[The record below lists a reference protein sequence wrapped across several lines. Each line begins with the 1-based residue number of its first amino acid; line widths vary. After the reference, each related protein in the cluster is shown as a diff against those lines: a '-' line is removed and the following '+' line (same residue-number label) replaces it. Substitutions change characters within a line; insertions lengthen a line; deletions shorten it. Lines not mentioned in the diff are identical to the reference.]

1 MSDIFISYARE
12 DQARAERLAHAFE
25 ELGWSTFWDRR
36 IPPGS
41 TWEEYIGKE
50 LEEARCII
58 VLWSAESVNSHWVRD
73 EAAEA
78 RDRKILIPVVIENG
92 VRPPMGFRQIQ
103 TADLSE
109 WSGNATTPAW
119 QDLVGEVKRR
129 TGAPSAPHKPQA
141 TLTKQTKQTK
151 QTAPR
156 KRNRPRKPVDQ
167 APALQRIVEALGGFT
182 NPRLFLAGDIPTEK
196 LNSALENYAK
206 SVAKDDVLLLYDNT
220 VFGGAQDGLI
230 LTSEAVH
237 WRNYLEEV
245 ERIRYADINWA
256 MSVDGIFSADIVV
269 NDKKINVTQSD
280 HNATAKVLAK
290 VIGEMRGR

>member
-12 DQARAERLAHAFE
+12 DQARAEQLAHAFE

-109 WSGNATTPAW
+109 WSGNATAPAW
-119 QDLVGEVKRR
+119 QDLVGEVTRR
-129 TGAPSAPHKPQA
+129 TGSPSPPHEPPA
-141 TLTKQTKQTK
+141 TPAKQTK

-156 KRNRPRKPVDQ
+156 KRSRPKKPVDQ
-167 APALQRIVEALGGFT
+167 APALQRIVELLDGFAH
-182 NPRLFLAGDIPTEK
+182 PRLFLAGNIPTEK
-196 LNSALENYAK
+196 LNSALENYAEN
-206 SVAKDDVLLLYDNT
+206 VAKEDVLLLYDNT
-220 VFGGAQDGLI
+220 VFGGAQDGVI
-230 LTSEAVH
+230 LTGDTVH

-245 ERIRYADINWA
+245 ERIRYTDINWA
-256 MSVDGIFSADIVV
+256 MSVDGIFSADIMV
-269 NDKKINVTQSD
+269 NDKKINVTQTD

-290 VIGEMRGR
+290 VLREMRGR

>member
-92 VRPPMGFRQIQ
+92 IRPPMGFRQIQ

-109 WSGNATTPAW
+109 WSGNATAPAW
-119 QDLVGEVKRR
+119 QDLVGEVTRR
-129 TGAPSAPHKPQA
+129 TGSPSPPHEPPA
-141 TLTKQTKQTK
+141 TPAKQTK

-156 KRNRPRKPVDQ
+156 KRSRPKKPVDQ
-167 APALQRIVEALGGFT
+167 APALQRIVELLDGFAH
-182 NPRLFLAGDIPTEK
+182 PRLFLAGNIPTEK

-206 SVAKDDVLLLYDNT
+206 KVAKKDVLLLYDDT

-245 ERIRYADINWA
+245 ERIRYADIREGR
-256 MSVDGIFSADIVV
+256 SVGGIFSAKIVV
-269 NDKKINVTQSD
+269 NDKKINVSQSNF
-280 HNATAKVLAK
+280 NAVAQALAK
-290 VIGEMRGR
+290 VIREMRVR